1 MFGAYFTTSYFPSGW
16 SGSRD
21 AAAPGQMRLFAAGT
35 STLLISVRGW
45 ATSGT
50 VQGGD
55 GSVLAPAVGRGFMA
69 LAVTGT
75 GSLTSTIQGDAG
87 GPTYGDMACATGG
100 TGSLAAT
107 FYREQ
112 TEQPGGGLGFRRPW
126 RAPSR
131 FGDMV
136 AHLAGRGGL
145 AARVIGDLRVEQLA
159 PVQPEQ
165 HQAPAAAVTVPVQDS
180 VRVQEA
186 QQAQPAVTFA
196 DATVQMGGGSST
208 RALVLAYGDCAAAM
222 GGSGALQAAGDLAY
236 DDTEEIA
243 LALLMLMRAA

>member
-21 AAAPGQMRLFAAGT
+21 AAAPGQMRLFAGGT

-50 VQGGD
+50 AQGGS
-55 GSVLAPAVGRGFMA
+55 GSILAPAVGRGFMA

-75 GSLTSTIQGDAG
+75 GSLTSTIQGAAG
-87 GPTYGDMACATGG
+87 GPTFGDMACTTGG

-107 FYREQ
+107 FYQEQ

-136 AHLAGRGGL
+136 AHLAGRGGM
-145 AARVIGDLRVEQLA
+145 AARVIGDRRVEQLA

-165 HQAPAAAVTVPVQDS
+165 HQAPAAVVTVPVQDH
-180 VRVQEA
+180 VQVQEA
-186 QQAQPAVTFA
+186 QDQPAVTFA

-208 RALVLAYGDCAAAM
+208 RASVLAYGDCAAAM

-243 LALLMLMRAA
+243 LALLLLMRAA